1 MHLIKLISID
11 IKDYVG
17 NTYAVIY
24 AFEYFFT
31 TKPKHLYCHVFII

>member
-11 IKDYVG
+11 IKDYVS

-24 AFEYFFT
+24 AFEYFLQQNQNIYIVMFS
-31 TKPKHLYCHVFII
+31 